1 MCCSKR
7 CSSCLGLW
15 VRGLINIFL
24 LLPVGICWHTQEMAQ
39 LVQVVINCF
48 FKVFLGLCE
57 RQTAAKT
64 YKVEH
69 GVEVTPASRKKRVGS
84 VLCCAG
90 RAAFYLAAALQLQD
104 KNVCWESV
112 LQLEPVLAA

>member
-1 MCCSKR
+1 M
-7 CSSCLGLW
+7 LQQTLQLLPGLW

-24 LLPVGICWHTQEMAQ
+24 LLPVGICWHTQEIAQ

-64 YKVEH
+64 YKLEH
-69 GVEVTPASRKKRVGS
+69 GVEVPPPPATYKIKMFVGS
-84 VLCCAG
+84 
-90 RAAFYLAAALQLQD
+90 
-104 KNVCWESV
+104 
-112 LQLEPVLAA
+112 